1 MKIQVK
7 LVILVLII
15 IVIFTAGMF
24 SLRYSEEQRS
34 KTIFAERYKEKV
46 AHFDKIVELK
56 GLVIKSFVYDN
67 SYWDDLVKFIN
78 KPDPEWAYN
87 NLESTLINLS
97 LNVCWVY
104 DKDFNLVYNV
114 SNVKAQESLKALPF
128 SKSDF
133 KELFKYSS
141 FKHFYLNT
149 SEGLIEIRTAPIQ
162 SSSDFERTSEPKGY
176 LIAGKI
182 LSSDYLN
189 EISALSG
196 DAVSIVD
203 LDRSTPLMSK
213 KEIKNG
219 KIVFEK
225 KLYNAKNYPIVR
237 LRSESISPVIA
248 MVHTTG
254 SRAFYLL
261 TVFSLLS
268 MSLVIFIMLKWVNTP
283 LSLISKS
290 LNENNPEPIKGLL
303 KSSTEFGNIAQL
315 ITNFFYQKKELLKE
329 IEIRKQR
336 EKEILEAKEMAIAAM
351 NSKSQFLSTM
361 SHEIRT
367 PMNGV
372 LGMADLLTYTQ
383 LTQEQKGYLEIIQMS
398 GKSLLTIINDILDF
412 SKIESG
418 KIAFENKP
426 INFKKFIRKTI
437 ELSQVIDFEKNLKIS
452 HDIDDE
458 IPEYILSDST
468 RLQQI
473 LLNLVNNAIKFTP
486 EGEINIKVELLSQ
499 INDDLE
505 LKFAVKDTGIGIP
518 ANKLNRL
525 FKSFSQVDSS
535 HSRKYGGTGL
545 GLVISAKLLEL
556 MNGQIWVESK
566 VNVGTTFFFTIKTQ
580 AQKFHINDNA
590 SREKLERKIA
600 FNGQTDRAN
609 SAAGRKVSIMVAEDN
624 PVNLKLFVFILTKLG
639 YNTDIAENGEDVL
652 KLLSLKK
659 YDIIF
664 MDVQMPIMDGIETTE
679 KIIELYGDNVRP
691 IIIALTANAMVED
704 REKCMK
710 AGMDDYISKPIKI
723 DDIETALNKWTVNE
737 PPSVDLQESQS

>member
-1 MKIQVK
+1 
-7 LVILVLII
+7 
-15 IVIFTAGMF
+15 MF

-56 GLVIKSFVYDN
+56 GLVTKSFVYDN
-67 SYWDDLVKFIN
+67 SYWDDLVKFVK

-87 NLESTLINLS
+87 NLETTLLNLS
-97 LNVCWVY
+97 LNACWVY
-104 DKDFNLVYNV
+104 DENFNLVYNV
-114 SNVKAQESLKALPF
+114 SNVKAEESLKALPF

-133 KELFKYSS
+133 KEIFKYSS

-162 SSSDFERTSEPKGY
+162 PSSDFERTSNPKGY

-182 LSSDYLN
+182 LNSEYLN
-189 EISALSG
+189 EISSLSG

-203 LDRSTPLMSK
+203 LDRSTPLISK
-213 KEIKNG
+213 KDLNEG
-219 KIVFEK
+219 KIIFEK

-237 LRSESISPVIA
+237 LRSESTSSVIA

-261 TVFSLLS
+261 TIFSLLS
-268 MSLVIFIMLKWVNTP
+268 MGLVVFIMLKWVNSP
-283 LSLISKS
+283 LGLISKS

-426 INFKKFIRKTI
+426 IDFKKFIRKTI
-437 ELSQVIDFEKNLKIS
+437 ELSQVIDFEKNLKIT
-452 HDIDDE
+452 HHIDDE
-458 IPEYILSDST
+458 IPDYILSDST

-486 EGEINIKVELLSQ
+486 EGEISIKVSLLSQ
-499 INDDLE
+499 INEELE

-545 GLVISAKLLEL
+545 GLVISSKLLEL

-580 AQKFHINDNA
+580 AQKFHIIDN
-590 SREKLERKIA
+590 SKREKLEKKIA
-600 FNGQTDRAN
+600 FNGKTDRSN

-652 KLLSLKK
+652 KLMKLKK

-664 MDVQMPIMDGIETTE
+664 MDVQMPVMDGIETTE
-679 KIIELYGDNVRP
+679 KIIQIYGHEARP

-704 REKCMK
+704 REKCIN

-723 DDIETALNKWTVNE
+723 DDIEMALEKWCVNDSPTIDVLE
-737 PPSVDLQESQS
+737 NE